1 LSKFGHIDVNGGNN
15 QFGDNNTQNN
25 TTNHHHHNNGQGSN
39 GDEGLPILIGV
50 GIGLLAL
57 VWWFFNHINQVYHY
71 LNILT
76 LSSVA
81 LASIASLLLLIS
93 RTIEKEDVFRFIVSL
108 FLAVGLFGLAMLSR
122 EHAPNEII
130 QLSQQ
135 TKFMAFW
142 QGLTDYGKSLVIS
155 NFISAIAIYISAF
168 VAHLASLRQFSYALA
183 NPNGSG
189 FWFSIYR
196 NMGMFKMRI
205 SVGIISICSGLVWA
219 ALTGKLASI
228 YA

>member
-108 FLAVGLFGLAMLSR
+108 F
-122 EHAPNEII
+122 I